1 MARLRGRFTA
11 ATILAAALSL
21 AGIGVPAGHSGLA
34 HAAST
39 SCPWVGSTASPD
51 TKASE
56 VLAQMTLSD
65 EIALVHGVS
74 GTYVG
79 NVPANTRLCIPAF
92 GLEDGPAGVADGM
105 TGVTQLPSPAAATAS
120 WDTGLEQQYG
130 AVAGAEEAGKG
141 ASINLGPTVNIVR
154 DPRWG
159 RAFESMGEDPYLAGQ
174 MAIADIQG
182 VQSQQVMAQVK
193 HLAVYNQETY
203 RNTTND
209 NAIIDER
216 TMQEIYL
223 PQFRAA
229 VQQGGASSVM
239 CSYSMINGT
248 FACENPSTMDG
259 VLKTEFG
266 FPGFVTSDWG
276 ATHSTVPSAN
286 SGLDMEMP
294 TGKYFSSSLQTAV
307 TSGQVNK
314 ARLDDMVH
322 RILRQMF
329 LFGLFDRAPSGS
341 PTATVTTP
349 AHAAVA
355 RQTAEEGAVL
365 LKNAGGILPLS
376 TSSLH
381 SIAVIGSD
389 GSSGAYTAGGGS
401 ANVKAPYVV
410 TPLQGITN
418 RATGVTVKYDSGSST
433 TRAASLAKNSDIA
446 VVFADDPES
455 EGSDLSNIGLPGS
468 QNSLISA
475 VAAANPRTIVVLN
488 TGSAVT
494 MPWLSQVAGVFE
506 AWYSGQEDGNAIAAL
521 LFGDVNP
528 SGKLPVTFPQSLA
541 DAPASTTAQWP
552 GTNGQV
558 QYSEGVDVGYRWYQA
573 KNITP
578 LFPFGYGLSYTTF
591 ALSNLSIS
599 GTDGQGD
606 ATVTATVTNTGS
618 RTGADVAQL
627 YVGDPTS
634 TGEPPKQLKGFSR
647 VNLAPGAS
655 QTVQFTLTA
664 HDLAYWDDASGS
676 WQTPAGTYQIW
687 VGDSSANVPLNG
699 TLSVTTP
706 TGPAAGPITGV
717 AGLCVTDQGANT
729 ANGTPIQLAT
739 CNGSTAQQWT
749 VASDGTL
756 RVLGKCLD
764 VTGGSITNATVIQ
777 LYDCNS
783 TGAQIWQPQPNGELL
798 NPSSSRCL
806 DDPGGS
812 TTGAQL
818 QISDC
823 TGTAEQTWTLP

>member
-1 MARLRGRFTA
+1 
-11 ATILAAALSL
+11 
-21 AGIGVPAGHSGLA
+21 
-34 HAAST
+34 
-39 SCPWVGSTASPD
+39 
-51 TKASE
+51 
-56 VLAQMTLSD
+56 
-65 EIALVHGVS
+65 
-74 GTYVG
+74 
-79 NVPANTRLCIPAF
+79 
-92 GLEDGPAGVADGM
+92 
-105 TGVTQLPSPAAATAS
+105 
-120 WDTGLEQQYG
+120 
-130 AVAGAEEAGKG
+130 
-141 ASINLGPTVNIVR
+141 
-154 DPRWG
+154 
-159 RAFESMGEDPYLAGQ
+159 
-174 MAIADIQG
+174 
-182 VQSQQVMAQVK
+182 
-193 HLAVYNQETY
+193 
-203 RNTTND
+203 
-209 NAIIDER
+209 
-216 TMQEIYL
+216 
-223 PQFRAA
+223 
-229 VQQGGASSVM
+229 
-239 CSYSMINGT
+239 
-248 FACENPSTMDG
+248 MDG

-418 RATGVTVKYDSGSST
+418 RAAGVTVKYDSGSST

-541 DAPASTTAQWP
+541 DAPASTTGDQRP
-552 GTNGQV
+552 GPVFRGRRCRIPLVSGQEHHAAVPVRVRLVLHHLRPV
-558 QYSEGVDVGYRWYQA
+558 QPVYLRHGRARRRDGHRHRHQHR
-573 KNITP
+573 
-578 LFPFGYGLSYTTF
+578 LSHRSRRRP
-591 ALSNLSIS
+591 AL
-599 GTDGQGD
+599 
-606 ATVTATVTNTGS
+606 
-618 RTGADVAQL
+618 R
-627 YVGDPTS
+627 
-634 TGEPPKQLKGFSR
+634 R
-647 VNLAPGAS
+647 
-655 QTVQFTLTA
+655 
-664 HDLAYWDDASGS
+664 
-676 WQTPAGTYQIW
+676 
-687 VGDSSANVPLNG
+687 
-699 TLSVTTP
+699 
-706 TGPAAGPITGV
+706 
-717 AGLCVTDQGANT
+717 
-729 ANGTPIQLAT
+729 
-739 CNGSTAQQWT
+739 
-749 VASDGTL
+749 
-756 RVLGKCLD
+756 
-764 VTGGSITNATVIQ
+764 
-777 LYDCNS
+777 
-783 TGAQIWQPQPNGELL
+783 
-798 NPSSSRCL
+798 
-806 DDPGGS
+806 
-812 TTGAQL
+812 
-818 QISDC
+818 
-823 TGTAEQTWTLP
+823 

>member
-1 MARLRGRFTA
+1 MARLRGRITVA
-11 ATILAAALSL
+11 AISAAALAL
-21 AGIGVPAGHSGLA
+21 LGAGLPAGHPGLA
-34 HAAST
+34 QAAS

-79 NVPANTRLCIPAF
+79 NVPANPRLCIPAL

-105 TGVTQLPSPAAATAS
+105 TGVTQLPSPGAATAT
-120 WDTGLEQQYG
+120 WDTALEQQYG
-130 AVAGAEEAGKG
+130 AVVGAEEAGKG
-141 ASINLGPTVNIVR
+141 ANINLGPTVNIVR

-174 MAIADIQG
+174 MAVADIQG
-182 VQSQQVMAQVK
+182 VQSQNVMAQVK

-209 NAIIDER
+209 NAIIDQR

-239 CSYSMINGT
+239 CSYSMINSV
-248 FACENPSTMDG
+248 FACENPYTMEG

-294 TGKYFSSSLQTAV
+294 TGKYFSSALSTAV
-307 TSGQVNK
+307 TNGQVNK

-389 GSSGAYTAGGGS
+389 ASSGAYTAGGGS

-410 TPLQGITN
+410 NPLQGITN
-418 RATGVTVKYDSGSST
+418 RATGVTVNYDSGSST
-433 TRAASLAKNSDIA
+433 TRAASLAKKSDVAI
-446 VVFADDPES
+446 VFADDPES
-455 EGSDLSNIGLPGS
+455 EGSDLSNIDLPGS
-468 QNSLISA
+468 QNNLISA
-475 VAAANPRTIVVLN
+475 VAAVNPRTIVVLN

-506 AWYSGQEDGNAIAAL
+506 AWYPGQEDGNAIAAL

-541 DAPASTTAQWP
+541 DVPASTTAQWP

-558 QYSEGVDVGYRWYQA
+558 QYSEGVNVGYRWYQA

-591 ALSNLSIS
+591 ALSNLAVS
-599 GTDGQGD
+599 GTDGRGD
-606 ATVTATVTNTGS
+606 ATVSATVTNTGS
-618 RTGADVAQL
+618 RAGADVAQL
-627 YVGDPTS
+627 YVGDPA

-647 VNLAPGAS
+647 VDLAPGAS
-655 QTVQFTLTA
+655 QTVQFTLTP

-687 VGDSSANVPLNG
+687 VGDSSANLPLNAA
-699 TLSVTTP
+699 LSVTTGS
-706 TGPAAGPITGV
+706 GPAAGPVTGV
-717 AGLCVTDQGANT
+717 SGLCVTDQGGSS
-729 ANGTPIQLAT
+729 ANGTPIQLAA

-749 VASDGTL
+749 VANDGTL
-756 RVLGKCLD
+756 RALGKCLD
-764 VTGGSITNATVIQ
+764 VTGGNIAGGTAVQ
-777 LYDCNS
+777 LYDCNAS
-783 TGAQIWQPQPNGELL
+783 GAQVWQPQANGELL
-798 NPSSSRCL
+798 NPSSGRCL

-818 QISDC
+818 QIADC
-823 TGTAEQTWTLP
+823 AGTAEQTWTLP